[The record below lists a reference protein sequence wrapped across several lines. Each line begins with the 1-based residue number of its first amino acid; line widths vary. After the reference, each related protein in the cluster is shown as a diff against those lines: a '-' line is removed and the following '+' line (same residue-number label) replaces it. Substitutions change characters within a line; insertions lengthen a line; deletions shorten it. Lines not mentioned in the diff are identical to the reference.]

1 MSPAP
6 LHGADRALT
15 FAERTHHLQDLDR
28 CVSRLQRLEAANRAD
43 QLLQL
48 AVVNFDDIVQ
58 ILDLSVHRFPWTFA
72 LLLQLGESGRV
83 GRRLVG
89 VDDRRLFPVLQ
100 AVERLAEEALRSRR
114 VARR

>member
-1 MSPAP
+1 LA
-6 LHGADRALT
+6 
-15 FAERTHHLQDLDR
+15 FAERAHHLEALDR
-28 CVSRLQRLEAANRAD
+28 CIRRLQLLEASDRTN

-48 AVVNFDDIVQ
+48 AVVSLDDIVQ
-58 ILDLSVHRFPWTFA
+58 VLDLSVQRFRGTLA
-72 LLLQLGESGRV
+72 LLLQLSESGCV

-100 AVERLAEEALRSRR
+100 AVQRLAEEALRRRR